1 MPQYNPQIWQASK
14 TDSTM
19 ENGRHYKALRRVKAA
34 QLLDWSHV
42 LSPLSV
48 KTQRAPSTREPLSC
62 TRVAS
67 GDQAGWEERS
77 GTLFLL

>member
-14 TDSTM
+14 PDSTM
-19 ENGRHYKALRRVKAA
+19 ENGRHYKALRRVKAV
-34 QLLDWSHV
+34 QLLDWPRV

-62 TRVAS
+62 IRVAC
-67 GDQAGWEERS
+67 GDQAGQEERF
-77 GTLFLL
+77 GTFFLL